1 MKKTGSPKHAEGLVL
16 AGQVD
21 DIRRAIERFEAIPV
35 DCDLM
40 DEAAPVTER
49 PQYTIAH
56 EVSAEGPGTFL
67 GSTQRRV
74 TFKPSDQPGWW
85 FNRAD
90 HGEFLPVGVS
100 VLNVWTTGGVVSN
113 IVLRSGPPSNY
124 IRMVEH
130 IVALRLGF
138 DVDNVLIEMD
148 SGDPPLFERGSMEL
162 VEALEQAGKRVVPG
176 PVEYVTVKETVT
188 IAGPKG
194 SFLTLVPATPARPM
208 LTVDC
213 AVDFK
218 SAIGC
223 QRIRFPL
230 NNKNFRHGAAA
241 RTNSTTGK
249 KLYCQ
254 TIGKLFADI
263 RNLGYTDKNV
273 LIAGRRRYLNTPA
286 LIHNGKSLEAVWH
299 RAVLDLF
306 AALALIDRGRFL
318 GHVISYKA
326 GHTLD
331 VDMVRLLYQR
341 DLLETVA
348 IHGAQPTPSSGEQ
361 DHREQ

>member
-1 MKKTGSPKHAEGLVL
+1 MKLAVQDDASMGLILGGNMEEVWRGREL
-16 AGQVD
+16 
-21 DIRRAIERFEAIPV
+21 FESIPV

-40 DEAAPVTER
+40 DEAAPVTRR
-49 PQYTIAH
+49 PRYTIAH
-56 EVSAEGPGTFL
+56 EVTAEGPGTFL
-67 GSTQRRV
+67 GNTQRRI
-74 TFKPSDQPGWW
+74 TFKPTEQPGWW

-100 VLNVWTTGGVVSN
+100 VLNVWTTGGMVSN

-130 IVALRLGF
+130 MVALRLGF
-138 DVDNVLIEMD
+138 DIDEVLIEMD

-162 VEALEQAGKRVVPG
+162 VEALEQAGKRAVPG
-176 PVEYVTVKETVT
+176 EVDYVTVKEPVT
-188 IAGPKG
+188 FGGPGG
-194 SFLTLVPATPARPM
+194 SFLTLRPVDHRRPL

-218 SAIGC
+218 TAIGK

-230 NNKNFRHGAAA
+230 NSKNFRHGAAA
-241 RTNSTTGK
+241 RTNSSSWK
-249 KLYCQ
+249 KCYCQ

-263 RNLGYTDKNV
+263 RNLGYTDRNV
-273 LIAGRRRYLNTPA
+273 LIAGRRRYVNTPA
-286 LIHNGKSLEAVWH
+286 LVHNGKSLEAVWH

-306 AALALIDRGRFL
+306 AALALIDRGRFV
-318 GHVISYKA
+318 GHVVSYKA

-331 VDMVRLLYQR
+331 VNMVRLLYQL
-341 DLLETVA
+341 DLLEPVA
-348 IHGAQPTPSSGEQ
+348 I
-361 DHREQ
+361 R